1 MNITYFQLEMDGR
14 KMELPELEGIVFLN
28 INSWCG
34 GCELWVNGDEE
45 HSSPPRS
52 VYCNCSIKLNTISFN
67 MKFKIKVLRDLQ
79 NKKKFKTKVLLVGV
93 TAVTFKRRGH
103 QKELKH

>member
-1 MNITYFQLEMDGR
+1 
-14 KMELPELEGIVFLN
+14 MEAVNCGLMVMRNTLHHQGQFIVTAQ
-28 INSWCG
+28 
-34 GCELWVNGDEE
+34 E
-45 HSSPPRS
+45 
-52 VYCNCSIKLNTISFN
+52 KLNTISFN

-79 NKKKFKTKVLLVGV
+79 NKKKFKIKVLLVGV

>member
-103 QKELKH
+103 

>member
-1 MNITYFQLEMDGR
+1 
-14 KMELPELEGIVFLN
+14 MELPELEGIVFLN

-67 MKFKIKVLRDLQ
+67 MKFNIKVLRDLQ

>member
-1 MNITYFQLEMDGR
+1 
-14 KMELPELEGIVFLN
+14 MELPELEGIVFLN

-79 NKKKFKTKVLLVGV
+79 NKKKFKIKVLLVGV
-93 TAVTFKRRGH
+93 TAMTFKRRGH

>member
-52 VYCNCSIKLNTISFN
+52 VHCNCSIKLNTISFN

-103 QKELKH
+103 